1 MGSNMSETNQAIR
14 NALDDL
20 EVTADWVEQEDLT
33 HDADIIRES
42 VQTIREELN
51 DE

>member
-1 MGSNMSETNQAIR
+1 MAETNQAIR

-20 EVTADWVEQEDLT
+20 EVTADWVEEEDLGA
-33 HDADIIRES
+33 DADMIRES

-51 DE
+51 E